1 LACVGAIVP
10 DRPFGGY
17 SAFERFITS
26 FFKEDIMDCIWY
38 REAIEK
44 GRAEGIERE
53 RKDSIMRMARRSLP
67 DRIQE
72 RLAAITD
79 VEVLEEAF
87 LAAHRAYGN

>member
-1 LACVGAIVP
+1 
-10 DRPFGGY
+10 
-17 SAFERFITS
+17 
-26 FFKEDIMDCIWY
+26 MDCIWY

-79 VEVLEEAF
+79 VEALEEAF